1 MSRGSELQ
9 SSVEYC
15 RIHPGIGIGRLGN
28 SIEEYFIGPEV
39 PESPPTPEGN
49 LFKDR
54 HGRVKRQ
61 AVRFHIYAYDSN
73 DKVLKELTSDD
84 CSISWNVHLANR
96 KGEAK
101 LFVGKFNQTD
111 NVPNRNSHAPN
122 RNDLVIDPGLR
133 SISGINQKGDNY
145 KFNTGKF
152 LGRTVPLGEIQTDEK
167 GRLIVLGGFGKSDSI
182 DINKFPIR
190 QFANNDGWFDDTS
203 DGPVTAS
210 VTLNN
215 NNGKSIPIKE
225 TAWVIIAPPK
235 FSPYHYPILT
245 LYDTMKEVALEQK
258 WITKP
263 KEVSFMRDIFPLFFR
278 VIQYKWLNETVE
290 RGHGPDNILTKFKE
304 LSANTPDSANLRK
317 MIFERVR
324 NPNLI
329 DNPFSAEA
337 IRQAEPFY
345 MPILSGDDGEWDN
358 GKFRTFMT
366 ILPSQYDN
374 LKRWSEGDFIS
385 DFDDS
390 QINNPFEQRK
400 LLEELPIETQPN
412 ALDKSTLEPSIGG
425 PFFPG
430 IEITYIARDPSLYN
444 GKPFR
449 INPNLKPGHITK
461 YMAVP
466 WQADFLL
473 CRDYWWP
480 TARPDDVVV
489 LEGVNGENVDKRKK
503 WARGSDGKVFLEDYL
518 QMVNEWSTLG
528 FIKPK
533 KVGNETFFIESER
546 S

>member
-1 MSRGSELQ
+1 LSGRSDFL
-9 SSVEYC
+9 SSIEYC
-15 RIHPGIGIGRLGN
+15 SIHPGIGVARLGN
-28 SIEEYFIGPEV
+28 SPEEFFIGPEV
-39 PESPPTPEGN
+39 YGSPPIPEGN

-54 HGRVKRQ
+54 QGRVKRQ

-73 DKVLKELTSDD
+73 DKILNELTSDD
-84 CSISWNVHLANR
+84 CSITWNVHLANR

-111 NVPNRNSHAPN
+111 AVRNSAVVN

-133 SISGINQKGDNY
+133 SISGINQKGNSC
-145 KFNTGKF
+145 KFDTGKF
-152 LGRTVPLGEIQTDEK
+152 LDVTVPLGEIQTDEK
-167 GRLIVLGGFGKSDSI
+167 GRLIVLGGFGKSDSV
-182 DINKFPIR
+182 DINKFPIK
-190 QFANNDGWFDDTS
+190 QYANNDGWFDDTS

-215 NNGKSIPIKE
+215 NGKIIAVKE
-225 TAWVIIAPPK
+225 TAWIIVAPPK
-235 FSPYHYPILT
+235 FAPYQYPIVT
-245 LYDTMKEVALEQK
+245 LYDTMKEVAIEQK

-278 VIQYKWLNETVE
+278 IVQYKWLNETAE
-290 RGHGPDNILTKFKE
+290 RGHGINAPGNILTRFKE
-304 LSANTPDSANLRK
+304 LSTKSDNSAMLRK
-317 MIFERVR
+317 FIFQKVR

-329 DNPFSAEA
+329 DNPTSAEA
-337 IRQAEPFY
+337 MKQAEPSY
-345 MPILSGDDGEWDN
+345 MPLLSGDDGEWDN

-374 LKRWSEGDFIS
+374 LKKWSEGDFIS

-390 QINNPFEQRK
+390 EINNPFEQKRP
-400 LLEELPIETQPN
+400 LEELPIEEQPN
-412 ALDKSTLEPSIGG
+412 ALDKANLELSIGG

-430 IEITYIARDPSLYN
+430 IEITYIAGDPSLYN

-449 INPNLKPGHITK
+449 INPNLKPGDITK
-461 YMAVP
+461 YMAIP

-473 CRDYWWP
+473 CRETWWP
-480 TARPDDVVV
+480 IARPDDVIP
-489 LEGVNGENVDKRKK
+489 EGVNDENVDKRKK
-503 WARGSDGKVFLEDYL
+503 WARGSDGNEFLDDYL

>member
-1 MSRGSELQ
+1 MD
-9 SSVEYC
+9 Y
-15 RIHPGIGIGRLGN
+15 
-28 SIEEYFIGPEV
+28 
-39 PESPPTPEGN
+39 
-49 LFKDR
+49 
-54 HGRVKRQ
+54 
-61 AVRFHIYAYDSN
+61 
-73 DKVLKELTSDD
+73 
-84 CSISWNVHLANR
+84 
-96 KGEAK
+96 
-101 LFVGKFNQTD
+101 
-111 NVPNRNSHAPN
+111 
-122 RNDLVIDPGLR
+122 
-133 SISGINQKGDNY
+133 
-145 KFNTGKF
+145 
-152 LGRTVPLGEIQTDEK
+152 
-167 GRLIVLGGFGKSDSI
+167 
-182 DINKFPIR
+182 
-190 QFANNDGWFDDTS
+190 
-203 DGPVTAS
+203 
-210 VTLNN
+210 
-215 NNGKSIPIKE
+215 
-225 TAWVIIAPPK
+225 
-235 FSPYHYPILT
+235 
-245 LYDTMKEVALEQK
+245 
-258 WITKP
+258 KP

-390 QINNPFEQRK
+390 QINNPFEERK

-480 TARPDDVVV
+480 TARPDDIVV
-489 LEGVNGENVDKRKK
+489 LEGVNDENVDKRKK

-518 QMVNEWSTLG
+518 QMVNEWSDIR
-528 FIKPK
+528 FY
-533 KVGNETFFIESER
+533 
-546 S
+546 